1 MGLDPKIWL
10 PHFRFTLMTVA
21 ISYPSHPNDVSKR
34 KYYDLIQNIAVF
46 IPHSPLGSDFLPML
60 DQYPITPYLG
70 SRLSFMKWVHFVC
83 NKLYESQEMTT
94 HGFMDSLE
102 EYYNQYKP
110 REVVDREKHKQRL
123 KYVQFGVILA
133 GIFGVAHIYGR

>member
-1 MGLDPKIWL
+1 
-10 PHFRFTLMTVA
+10 
-21 ISYPSHPNDVSKR
+21 
-34 KYYDLIQNIAVF
+34 
-46 IPHSPLGSDFLPML
+46 
-60 DQYPITPYLG
+60 
-70 SRLSFMKWVHFVC
+70 
-83 NKLYESQEMTT
+83 MTT

-133 GIFGVAHIYGR
+133 GIFGVAYIYGR